1 MLLISVS
8 LIVSDVE
15 DLFLFL
21 LAICVSYLEECVFR
35 SSAQF

>member
-1 MLLISVS
+1 MVLISVS

-21 LAICVSYLEECVFR
+21 LALCVSSVEKCLFR
-35 SSAQF
+35 PSAQF